1 VFAFEAV
8 FVFVA
13 MVAFAALAAVVSVC
27 VGCFGEW
34 DLGLE
39 GESEKRKN

>member
-1 VFAFEAV
+1 
-8 FVFVA
+8 
-13 MVAFAALAAVVSVC
+13 MVAFAAVMAVVAVVGVS

-39 GESEKRKN
+39 GEKEKRKEVKK